1 MSDTT
6 SVLPRVI
13 DAAVLKPHLSR
24 EEADEQIRQM
34 IELSVYSVCVRP
46 WDLPSAVVL
55 CRGSQTLASTVIGFP
70 HGTQTADTK
79 LLEATAAIAAGAREL
94 DMVVNYGMLRSGML
108 TGIQQE
114 IARLV
119 LVCRP
124 ANVPLKVIFE
134 TSQLSVDEIRSAT
147 ECAVAAGATFIK
159 SSTGFTGEG
168 ATPEVIHTMVEAADG
183 RIQVKASGGIR
194 DAETAEHY
202 LSMGVTR
209 LGVGAG
215 SVRDICTG
223 GQVSGDVY

>member
-13 DAAVLKPHLSR
+13 DAAILKPHFSR

-34 IELSVYSVCVRP
+34 VKLSVYSVCVRP
-46 WDLPSAVVL
+46 WDLPAAAEL
-55 CRGSQTLASTVIGFP
+55 CRGTHTVPSTVIGFP
-70 HGTQTADTK
+70 HGTHTADTK
-79 LLEATAAIAAGAREL
+79 LVEATSAIAAGAREL

-108 TGIQQE
+108 ADIQQE

-119 LVCRP
+119 LVCSP
-124 ANVPLKVIFE
+124 AKVPLKVILE
-134 TSQLSVDEIRSAT
+134 TSQLSSDQIKAAT
-147 ECAVAAGATFIK
+147 ECAVAAGASFIK

-168 ATPEVIHTMVEAADG
+168 ATPDVIHTMIEAADG

-194 DAETAEHY
+194 DSETAERY
-202 LSMGVTR
+202 LAMGVTR

-215 SVRDICTG
+215 SVAEICSG
-223 GQVSGDVY
+223 GTATEAY